1 MEQET
6 GNNEGELHESH
17 GVKLDFKMFNHQQNL
32 QAFAVCTVE
41 HLKPNMPLALYAS
54 IPVGNDHH
62 APFQNFIRNV
72 LAPSSCLCKV
82 PIISCRSRRR

>member
-32 QAFAVCTVE
+32 QAFTVCMVE
-41 HLKPNMPLALYAS
+41 HLKPSMPLALYAS

-62 APFQNFIRNV
+62 VEWPV
-72 LAPSSCLCKV
+72 VKEDMGLAMLQLARIDGTTLEKG
-82 PIISCRSRRR
+82 